1 MEALRRTRIDTLAE
15 SNWRDAQSRLMV
27 RRRAEHME
35 GRIHPEA
42 STTEWEVPMDP
53 NATATS
59 EWWVAGE
66 G

>member
-1 MEALRRTRIDTLAE
+1 
-15 SNWRDAQSRLMV
+15 MV

-35 GRIHPEA
+35 ERTHPETN
-42 STTEWEVPMDP
+42 TTEWEVPMDP
-53 NATATS
+53 DATATS